1 MKKISLKSI
10 HLENF
15 KGVRTFFTS
24 FSDVTS
30 ISGINASGKTTIA
43 DSFLWLLFNIDSH
56 GNSNP
61 PVRPVDE
68 DGKWIDNIEITV
80 EATLVIDGEET
91 TLKKTQKQ
99 VWQTRRGDTT
109 AEYKGD
115 TNTYE
120 IDGFPCSTMKEYNAK
135 VESIVE
141 PKLFKLLTDPTAFNA
156 LPEKEQRDILF
167 RFVDDLTDADVMNM
181 EPGKYGLISQD
192 ILVAGSDRL
201 REKTTKD
208 LRALKDEMKSYPI
221 RIDEVMRGKVLVM
234 LEKEVLDRKAKAE
247 TELEIIRNERDNL
260 DASLKSYTD
269 VQNKIVKVRI
279 RANEIKAQA
288 EQEYAEQRMKAQ
300 AAVTDALMKVKNL
313 EQRRDRLSDSLSD
326 LTNTIALGEEDIAEL
341 SKQYREV
348 KARVLPDDE
357 TTCPTCGREFDADK
371 VAEIQAEFEKRKNRD
386 LGRIESRGRSIR
398 EHVNATK
405 QRLSDT
411 HKQID
416 TLTEQIV
423 QADAEYKR
431 LIGEVENVRMP
442 DYIMSPEYIEL
453 NKQLVELSEQLEN
466 VDDGTEKRGALK
478 GREMLARQ
486 ELDDANNDLAVIESN
501 KRADARVE
509 DLKAEQRDCAQKVA
523 DTEQKLY
530 LIEEFIKAKMNLL
543 SDRINSRFESVRFKL
558 FDRQKNG
565 AIVPCCKMQCN
576 SNGSYVDVG
585 QTNHS
590 AVLLGGLDVIASL
603 SKLYEVYAPV
613 FLDNAEAIN
622 DERIPRMDQQMILL
636 KVSDDPELTVEE
648 L

>member
-1 MKKISLKSI
+1 MKKINLKSI

-15 KGVRTFFTS
+15 KGVKSFSTS
-24 FSDVTS
+24 FSDFASVL
-30 ISGINASGKTTIA
+30 GPNASGKTTIQ
-43 DSFLWLLFNIDSH
+43 DSFLWLLFNIDSR

-68 DGKWIDNIEITV
+68 DGKWIDDIEITV

-167 RFVDDLTDADVMNM
+167 RFVDDLTDADVMEM
-181 EPGKYGLISQD
+181 EPGKYDLISQD

-201 REKTTKD
+201 REKTMKD
-208 LRALKDEMKSYPI
+208 LKALKDEMKSYPI
-221 RIDEVMRGKVLVM
+221 RIDEVVRGKVIAM
-234 LEKEVLDRKAKAE
+234 PEKEVLDRKVKAE

-260 DASLKSYTD
+260 DVSLKSYTD
-269 VQNKIVKVRI
+269 IQDQIVGLR
-279 RANEIKAQA
+279 IKAGDIKSKA
-288 EQEYAEQRMKAQ
+288 EADYAKQKMDVKT
-300 AAVTDALMKVKNL
+300 AVTDAMVKVQSL
-313 EQRRDRLSDSLSD
+313 EQRRDRLCDSLSD
-326 LTNTIALGEEDIAEL
+326 LTNTIALGEADIAEL
-341 SKQYREV
+341 SGQYMEV
-348 KARVLPDDE
+348 KSRALPEDE

-371 VAEIQAEFEKRKNRD
+371 IAEIQSEFEKRKSRD
-386 LGRIESRGRSIR
+386 LGRIESRGRNIR
-398 EHVNATK
+398 EQVNTTK

-416 TLTEQIV
+416 AMTEQIV

-431 LIGEVENVRMP
+431 LMDEAKEVRMP
-442 DYIMSPEYIEL
+442 DYIMFPEYIEL
-453 NKQLVELSEQLEN
+453 NQQLIELSEQLEN
-466 VDDGTEKRGALK
+466 VDDGTERRGALK

-509 DLKAEQRDCAQKVA
+509 ELKAEQRDCVQKVA
-523 DTEQKLY
+523 DAEQKLY

-585 QTNHS
+585 QANHS

-636 KVSDDPELTVEE
+636 KVSDDAELTVVND
-648 L
+648 